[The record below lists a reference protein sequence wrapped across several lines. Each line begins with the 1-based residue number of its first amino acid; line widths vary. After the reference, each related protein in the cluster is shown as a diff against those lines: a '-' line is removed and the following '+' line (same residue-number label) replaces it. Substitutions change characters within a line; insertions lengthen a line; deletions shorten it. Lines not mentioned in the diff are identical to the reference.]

1 VEISGFEGLVG
12 WGLVFVDLV
21 LGFVVVVVVI
31 VLVLFGL
38 GLGLAEAVLLGGCLD
53 VLFI

>member
-21 LGFVVVVVVI
+21 LGFVVVVVI

>member
-1 VEISGFEGLVG
+1 
-12 WGLVFVDLV
+12 
-21 LGFVVVVVVI
+21 
-31 VLVLFGL
+31 LVLFGL